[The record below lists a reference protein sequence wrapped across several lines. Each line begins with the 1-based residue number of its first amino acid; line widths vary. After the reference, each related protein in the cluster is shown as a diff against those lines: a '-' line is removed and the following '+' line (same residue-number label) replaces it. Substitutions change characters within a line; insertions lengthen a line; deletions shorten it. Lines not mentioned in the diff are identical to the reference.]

1 VTDGI
6 EHTPA
11 NDASN
16 PTGRSLS
23 DDGPAATA
31 VDEPQNDDRRSADED
46 GTSESGVGES
56 EQSSDNLLETEGEIA
71 ADYLEELLDVADL
84 DGDIDTYVENDR
96 AQVSLITESE
106 RLIGSEGEVLE
117 ALQELTRLAV
127 TNQTGER
134 SRLML
139 DIGGF
144 RQDRRRKLT
153 ELATDVIDEVK
164 TSGESVRLD
173 PMNPFERKIVH
184 DAVAAAGLTSESD
197 GVEPERRVVVR
208 PSE

>member
-1 VTDGI
+1 MTDGI

-11 NDASN
+11 NDAPN
-16 PTGRSLS
+16 PTGRRLS

-96 AQVSLITESE
+96 AQVSLITESGQ
-106 RLIGSEGEVLE
+106 LIGSEGEVLE